1 MLATGIDHPVPVTA
15 HVYEVAPLTAEMLKT
30 FPVELAHLLAGWVM
44 TPGVGGLV
52 VGVIFPVVWAALVPQ
67 ALLAVTVT
75 VPTLVPIVT
84 VTLVVVL
91 ATGIDHPVPV
101 TAHVYEVAPLTAEM
115 LKTFPVVLAHVFTG
129 GVMAPG

>member
-1 MLATGIDHPVPVTA
+1 ML
-15 HVYEVAPLTAEMLKT
+15 L
-30 FPVELAHLLAGWVM
+30 
-44 TPGVGGLV
+44 
-52 VGVIFPVVWAALVPQ
+52 PQ

-101 TAHVYEVAPLTAEM
+101 TAHVYEVAPLTAVM